1 MAARARSDEEEFVV
15 DIRVPR
21 RAGGVS
27 DRARGRLE
35 FHSGALELPRLIESP
50 ERDSV
55 KPQPLEGMKR
65 ASARRRLFAA
75 SGSGA
80 QSPRKMSLTQ
90 VRQSDEWSLDE
101 LASELE
107 AAAGRREAAREQ
119 VQQRVRAHHERV
131 ARRAA
136 QCRAERERSWHRRW
150 RHKEEAIRLAAE
162 RRQVLREVCA
172 KRRER
177 ARSALRRASAA
188 QRPAAMAEASS
199 ANCPTS
205 RPSAMPPTGKV
216 VSCCCH
222 QLCEAGFPFG
232 AAEAL
237 VEAPRNFEE
246 ATETRLQAPENIQ
259 RAARLVAALE
269 RPVLPG
275 SDTAAQTSAGRKVPL
290 SSGRVLLAAFLM
302 QRYPEQVLDGWQSGD
317 RDDRQVHTVASA
329 LCDALLE
336 VVRADCG
343 ELMALRQRVSCL
355 QRAWQQWRTTFA
367 SWKARDQERL
377 VAGMIEDAVATE
389 QLLVSMLPA
398 GRVDA
403 SAVAAAEAVAAEWT
417 PEIDRQLDRI
427 RRAVR
432 RVGGAAAVARMQQAC
447 GAVHQ
452 SVSETIDES
461 AENAALDAWTS
472 DADVV
477 LAHEMMVDV
486 SGLLA
491 RRRRDAPSA
500 ASSGDLWQ
508 HVASLMKQCYFERI
522 QEALEREQYDPVV
535 LEAMRDVKLALLQL
549 LPVHAEPVEEV
560 AGDAQ
565 RDALRSY
572 RQQCGQLRRAVQREV
587 DIAHVRQR
595 LSAAM
600 APQGGQVAES
610 AARRRVAF
618 EELTRLVFWALQV
631 LLLVQMPD
639 KDEALLR
646 EWTVGE
652 AGGRLCETAVRTR
665 LRQRLLPMMTT
676 AVDAPDTVPVDAAAV
691 CAVFRELLALCED
704 RQADVAVARVR
715 RYAPLVQQ
723 FGPEWERARFLASG
737 ASLQRTEA
745 WLMPFR
751 GEDGDVQA
759 PEVDLS
765 RAVRSG
771 LVHGILLAV
780 GDFAEPDVL
789 SLSQCPEVLALDRQ
803 RLQQMRGQLQRA
815 LRCASVEC
823 VATAQGVCESGAAWA
838 VSTEPLAMQ
847 LYRQEGA
854 EGSWISAVAAH
865 AEAHGHSTAAAM
877 QLAERCVHMA
887 LHTRAIYTVLQR
899 RAAEWLS
906 REETTTTTTS
916 PFPNGLF
923 GIGRLLTGWRERVLA
938 LTQHL
943 VRAYG
948 PLLQRLQTPADGD
961 ISM

>member
-1 MAARARSDEEEFVV
+1 
-15 DIRVPR
+15 
-21 RAGGVS
+21 
-27 DRARGRLE
+27 
-35 FHSGALELPRLIESP
+35 
-50 ERDSV
+50 
-55 KPQPLEGMKR
+55 
-65 ASARRRLFAA
+65 
-75 SGSGA
+75 
-80 QSPRKMSLTQ
+80 
-90 VRQSDEWSLDE
+90 
-101 LASELE
+101 
-107 AAAGRREAAREQ
+107 
-119 VQQRVRAHHERV
+119 
-131 ARRAA
+131 
-136 QCRAERERSWHRRW
+136 
-150 RHKEEAIRLAAE
+150 
-162 RRQVLREVCA
+162 
-172 KRRER
+172 
-177 ARSALRRASAA
+177 
-188 QRPAAMAEASS
+188 
-199 ANCPTS
+199 
-205 RPSAMPPTGKV
+205 
-216 VSCCCH
+216 
-222 QLCEAGFPFG
+222 
-232 AAEAL
+232 
-237 VEAPRNFEE
+237 
-246 ATETRLQAPENIQ
+246 
-259 RAARLVAALE
+259 
-269 RPVLPG
+269 
-275 SDTAAQTSAGRKVPL
+275 
-290 SSGRVLLAAFLM
+290 M

-500 ASSGDLWQ
+500 ASSGGLWQ

-560 AGDAQ
+560 AGDAP

-676 AVDAPDTVPVDAAAV
+676 AVDAPDTVPVHAAAV

-704 RQADVAVARVR
+704 RQADVAVARVQ

-745 WLMPFR
+745 WLMPFC
-751 GEDGDVQA
+751 GEDDDVQA

-780 GDFAEPDVL
+780 VGAGSAAPAADAWATAAGSPL
-789 SLSQCPEVLALDRQ
+789 RQ
-803 RLQQMRGQLQRA
+803 RGMR
-815 LRCASVEC
+815 
-823 VATAQGVCESGAAWA
+823 
-838 VSTEPLAMQ
+838 
-847 LYRQEGA
+847 
-854 EGSWISAVAAH
+854 
-865 AEAHGHSTAAAM
+865 GHSTGRVRIGRGVGSIDGAVGDAAVSARGSGRQLDIGGGGACRGARPFDSGRDAVGGALRAHGVAHVGDIHGAAASGGG
-877 QLAERCVHMA
+877 MA
-887 LHTRAIYTVLQR
+887 VARGNDDDDHITVPKRSVRYREVVDGVARASACPD
-899 RAAEWLS
+899 AAPGARL
-906 REETTTTTTS
+906 RPAAAAS
-916 PFPNGLF
+916 PNACRWRHIDVKGS
-923 GIGRLLTGWRERVLA
+923 GRLDVEASPTHH
-938 LTQHL
+938 T
-943 VRAYG
+943 
-948 PLLQRLQTPADGD
+948 LLHN
-961 ISM
+961 I